1 MYLGNS
7 VKEPGHLDFGRSR
20 LPDNTWLCIGTSVD
34 RENFGD
40 DIAHIVPFV
49 NGFSDGP
56 GTSIKMTGSLSS
68 NASMTLGNGLDDVG
82 NLIPGRRDRRFE
94 EKPRFG
100 QQFQVMI
107 TLNFVGNFKLSELN
121 LISSDFK
128 RSKST

>member
-1 MYLGNS
+1 MFLGNS

-20 LPDNTWLCIGTSVD
+20 LPDNTWLCIGSSVD
-34 RENFGD
+34 RENFGKD
-40 DIAHIVPFV
+40 TAHIVPFV

-68 NASMTLGNGLDDVG
+68 NASMILGNGLDDEG

-100 QQFQVMI
+100 QQFQVTFTFNFLERSEI
-107 TLNFVGNFKLSELN
+107 LN
-121 LISSDFK
+121 
-128 RSKST
+128 